1 MTGPTDDSAEKSRKI
16 KAQAMKILR
25 ETRAKIDPQLLSAMK
40 ERFSA
45 MVPGYDA
52 DMPLSSKTPATQSKQ
67 PPAQKTVP
75 PKASAAVGAALYSQS
90 AKVAK
95 PEPDVKAKALPEKE
109 YEDGDMVPVDRQKVA
124 QIVMEYM
131 KLREGSKTRH

>member
-25 ETRAKIDPQLLSAMK
+25 ETRAKIDPQFLSAMK

-45 MVPGYDA
+45 MVPGFDA
-52 DMPLSSKTPATQSKQ
+52 DMPLSTGTASDKAQATSDLPKGPKTSA
-67 PPAQKTVP
+67 
-75 PKASAAVGAALYSQS
+75 KAGAAIYSQS
-90 AKVAK
+90 SKVSEMAQEARE
-95 PEPDVKAKALPEKE
+95 PE
-109 YEDGDMVPVDRQKVA
+109 YQDGDMVPVDRQKVA
-124 QIVMEYM
+124 KIVMEYM